1 MIEERNTGQGNQVYT
16 KKTGPLVMSSKKCIG
31 PVQNIRNA
39 KTKYFFRPV
48 NLDQIIWK
56 RQILNDIHVFIGN
69 FIPCNLYMYL
79 FRYLFNLFV
88 IPHSVNSKSYTLTF
102 RKIGYSFL
110 PSSFSFIP
118 CNFYKIFL
126 YCIFTGVNIP
136 SFTNFFF
143 SQEPSDV
150 VGYKGKSV
158 RLPCTVVHASRGQP
172 EITWYRDGIPIDFL
186 SEPR

>member
-1 MIEERNTGQGNQVYT
+1 MYWSST
-16 KKTGPLVMSSKKCIG
+16 KYKKC
-31 PVQNIRNA
+31 QNKI
-39 KTKYFFRPV
+39 FFQTSKSWP
-48 NLDQIIWK
+48 DIWK
-56 RQILNDIHVFIGN
+56 RQILNDIHLFIGN
-69 FIPCNLYMYL
+69 FIPRNLYMYL

-102 RKIGYSFL
+102 RKIVCNFL

>member
-1 MIEERNTGQGNQVYT
+1 MYWSST
-16 KKTGPLVMSSKKCIG
+16 KYKKC
-31 PVQNIRNA
+31 QNKI
-39 KTKYFFRPV
+39 FFQTSKSWP
-48 NLDQIIWK
+48 DIWK
-56 RQILNDIHVFIGN
+56 RQILNDIHLFIGN
-69 FIPCNLYMYL
+69 FIPRNLYMYL
-79 FRYLFNLFV
+79 FRYHFHLFV

-143 SQEPSDV
+143 SQEPSNV